1 MSFELVYKGDST
13 LSLNNKF
20 KNKKFLKNMVE
31 SASPGQLIVL
41 LYEGCLQWLQMAKL
55 EVKKNTDAEIP
66 NWSSYSQYM
75 NKAHD
80 IVTHLQESLRED
92 QSKEISD
99 RLFAL
104 YDFVKGKIAHANA
117 YKNLQDIDDASVVM
131 KDLKD
136 TWKEVLKKDTLAV

>member
-1 MSFELVYKGDST
+1 
-13 LSLNNKF
+13 
-20 KNKKFLKNMVE
+20 MVE

-55 EVKKNTDAEIP
+55 EIEKNKEAELP
-66 NWSSYSQYM
+66 NWTNFSNYM

-92 QSKEISD
+92 QAKELSD

-104 YDFVKGKIAHANA
+104 YDFVKTQISKCNA
-117 YKNLQDIDDASVVM
+117 YKDPKNIEEASAIL
-131 KDLKD
+131 KELKD
-136 TWKEVLKKDTLAV
+136 AWKEILKKNPTAV